1 MKKLLETVSK
11 QQGPDS
17 QQPATAKR
25 TSIRESPTNSTTYEH
40 VCIFCEK
47 KIKYL
52 KGTRNREPLVQ
63 CRDLRADH
71 SIRKS
76 AMEKK
81 DSRILAIASREIVAA
96 DACYHRTCYKGYT
109 RAEASTIV
117 SSDGCGELLDEYAN
131 LESEAYQMLFDYIR
145 SEVLAN
151 EKIVRLTE
159 MTELLA
165 SYLTSLGVEE
175 IKLSTKKHI
184 RRNLQAEFG
193 DVLLLEN
200 LLETTSVFIVP
211 ANLSPLQV
219 AKYITT
225 ILLEKQDNASQS
237 SRSANIHRAA
247 IDIREAI
254 QKTENKMSWPPRPSD
269 LAENAMNVPKELDS
283 FLQTLLTG
291 KKEWPDEDCHPR
303 AQRLMKSFAQDLMFG
318 VSRGKIKPPK
328 QILLPYAV
336 KTLTNN
342 VELIQMLSR
351 CGHGIA
357 YSQLEE
363 INTALCLQ
371 KMASSSEIPL
381 PDNIQPHVSTTLA
394 WDNIDRLEETLSG
407 EGTSHR
413 VNGIAVQVKHFGPQL
428 PPESSTH
435 IVKTK
440 KRSVEALDT
449 ENLPIYNAGDRC

>member
-1 MKKLLETVSK
+1 MKKLLETISK
-11 QQGPDS
+11 QQGTDD
-17 QQPATAKR
+17 QQPTKPMR
-25 TSIRESPTNSTTYEH
+25 TSIRQFPTTSTTYEH

-47 KIKYL
+47 KSKYL

-81 DSRILAIASREIVAA
+81 DSRILAIASREIVAPE
-96 DACYHRTCYKGYT
+96 ACYHLTCYKGYT
-109 RAEASTIV
+109 RAEASLTV
-117 SSDGCGELLDEYAN
+117 ASDGCGESLEDEYGN
-131 LESEAYQMLFDYIR
+131 FESEAYQMLFDYIR
-145 SEVLAN
+145 SDVLAN

-165 SYLTSLGVEE
+165 SYLTSLCVEE

-193 DVLLLEN
+193 DVLLFEN

-211 ANLSPLQV
+211 ANLIPLQV

-225 ILLEKQDNASQS
+225 LLLEKQDNASQS

-254 QKTENKMSWPPRPSD
+254 KRSESKMSWPPRPSD
-269 LAENAMNVPKELDS
+269 LAESAINVPKELGL
-283 FLQTLLTG
+283 FLQKLLSG
-291 KKEWPDEDCHPR
+291 QLEWEDEDCHSSE
-303 AQRLMKSFAQDLMFG
+303 QRLAKSFAQDLIFG
-318 VSRGKIKPPK
+318 VSRRRIKPPK
-328 QILLPYAV
+328 QILLPYSV

-342 VELIQMLSR
+342 VELIQMLNR
-351 CGHGIA
+351 CGHRIA

-371 KMASSSEIPL
+371 KMASTSEIPL
-381 PDNIQPHVSTTLA
+381 PDNIQPHFSTTLA
-394 WDNIDRLEETLSG
+394 
-407 EGTSHR
+407 
-413 VNGIAVQVKHFGPQL
+413 
-428 PPESSTH
+428 
-435 IVKTK
+435 
-440 KRSVEALDT
+440 
-449 ENLPIYNAGDRC
+449 

>member
-1 MKKLLETVSK
+1 
-11 QQGPDS
+11 
-17 QQPATAKR
+17 
-25 TSIRESPTNSTTYEH
+25 
-40 VCIFCEK
+40 
-47 KIKYL
+47 
-52 KGTRNREPLVQ
+52 
-63 CRDLRADH
+63 
-71 SIRKS
+71 
-76 AMEKK
+76 MEKK

-96 DACYHRTCYKGYT
+96 EACYHRTCYKGYT
-109 RAEASTIV
+109 RAETSPTVA
-117 SSDGCGELLDEYAN
+117 SDGCGESLEDEYAN
-131 LESEAYQMLFDYIR
+131 LKSEAYQMLFDYIR
-145 SEVLAN
+145 SDVLAN

-159 MTELLA
+159 ITELLA

-184 RRNLQAEFG
+184 RWNLQAEFG
-193 DVLLLEN
+193 DVLLFEN
-200 LLETTSVFIVP
+200 VLETTSVFIVP

-225 ILLEKQDNASQS
+225 LLLEKQDNASQS
-237 SRSANIHRAA
+237 SRSANIHQAA

-254 QKTENKMSWPPRPSD
+254 QRTENKMSWPPRPSD
-269 LAENAMNVPKELDS
+269 LAESAKNVPKELDS

-291 KKEWPDEDCHPR
+291 KKEWQDKDCHPR
-303 AQRLMKSFAQDLMFG
+303 VQRLMKSFAQDLMFG
-318 VSRGKIKPPK
+318 VSRGKIKLPK

-342 VELIQMLSR
+342 VELIQMLNR

-371 KMASSSEIPL
+371 KMASTSEIPL

-407 EGTSHR
+407 EGTSHG
-413 VNGIAVQVKHFGPQL
+413 VNGIAVQARHFGPHL
-428 PPESSTH
+428 PPEPSTH

-440 KRSVEALDT
+440 KRSVEALDKEIFPFT
-449 ENLPIYNAGDRC
+449 MQETVADLVLEGL